1 MTQYHYKISTT
12 IGDADPDP
20 FSESSTQ
27 LFPLG
32 TELKY
37 ADRIYKYSGIGS
49 AAVTAGKLLQTK
61 VAVGNHR
68 DISVQT
74 AASAGDTSVI
84 VTLGA
89 TATTVNQY
97 AEGYLHVNDVAGQG
111 QLLKIKSHS
120 AADASANLTLTLKL
134 I

>member
-12 IGDADPDP
+12 VGDADPDP

-61 VAVGNHR
+61 VAVVGHHR

-89 TATTVNQY
+89 TAATLNQY
-97 AEGYLHVNDVAGQG
+97 AEGYLHVNDVVVKDNCSR
-111 QLLKIKSHS
+111 LKVIVPLMPV
-120 AADASANLTLTLKL
+120 LT
-134 I
+134 